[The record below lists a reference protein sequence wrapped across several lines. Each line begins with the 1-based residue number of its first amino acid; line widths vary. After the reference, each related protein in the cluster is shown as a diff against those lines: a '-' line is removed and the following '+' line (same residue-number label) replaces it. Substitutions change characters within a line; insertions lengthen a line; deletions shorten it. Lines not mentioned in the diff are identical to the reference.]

1 MRIPY
6 VLLLIL
12 LLAAAAGDGY
22 PRSCSGV
29 CAPTYYIAANS
40 EYKGPQ
46 SEMRVRGA
54 TNLPPGARLTLDVY
68 DFIGNGSTRF
78 NEDVIA
84 VVDESGFF
92 DVTMRPRPN
101 LQFRHRLICHIVFM
115 PTYPKQSVPVLD
127 AVGRRGE
134 KLGFPQ
140 NPQAHV
146 ISGGYYLSETI
157 YVP

>member
-1 MRIPY
+1 MDIP
-6 VLLLIL
+6 VR
-12 LLAAAAGDGY
+12 APGY
-22 PRSCSGV
+22 AHQR
-29 CAPTYYIAANS
+29 T
-40 EYKGPQ
+40 
-46 SEMRVRGA
+46 
-54 TNLPPGARLTLDVY
+54 TLPPIQNTRGYNRKCGSGERLICRPALGSLSMST
-68 DFIGNGSTRF
+68 ISSGNGSTRF